1 MKESIAIIDTQD
13 MIDSL
18 ESILLDREHS
28 EWYIADRFKW
38 SKFAEC
44 SKEILLQVF
53 FPIEVLNTFK
63 RDTSHEEEVQQAFQK
78 SGGVYSNDEA
88 TSVYSF
94 YYALDLNILQTSTF
108 FHIRFTKSFND
119 AIRSFIVKADF
130 CGRIRVLLELR
141 KEVEKLSHM
150 FFLSHEMVKNYFEKY
165 CPNLAI
171 VLDNW
176 KAVNELANISVEET

>member
-1 MKESIAIIDTQD
+1 MNTQS

-28 EWYIADRFKW
+28 EWYTVDRFKW
-38 SKFAEC
+38 SKFVRC

-53 FPIEVLNTFK
+53 FPVEVLNIFK
-63 RDTSHEEEVQQAFQK
+63 EDTSHEEEVQQAFQK
-78 SGGVYSNDEA
+78 SGDVYDNNEA

-94 YYALDLNILQTSTF
+94 YYALDSDILQTSTF
-108 FHIRFTKSFND
+108 FHIRFTESFNE
-119 AIRSFIVKADF
+119 AIRSFVVKADF
-130 CGRIRVLLELR
+130 CGEIRTLLELR

-150 FFLSHEMVKNYFEKY
+150 FFLSHEMVKDYFEKY
-165 CPNLAI
+165 CPNLGI

-176 KAVNELANISVEET
+176 KIVNELADTSIERS